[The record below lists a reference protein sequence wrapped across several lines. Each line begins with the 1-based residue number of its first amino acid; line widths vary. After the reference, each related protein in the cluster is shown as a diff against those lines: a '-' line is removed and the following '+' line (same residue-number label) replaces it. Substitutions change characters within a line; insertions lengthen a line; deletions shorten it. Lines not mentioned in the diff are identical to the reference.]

1 MAVFHEKDFKQVTP
15 QMPGADSVSKRAV
28 ISPNEGWQGAV
39 MRIFE
44 LGEGGYSPKH
54 SHPWY
59 HVNYVI
65 EGTGIVHYDGED
77 YEVEPGSC
85 AYIPEDIIHQFRNT
99 GKGKLKFICIVPE
112 EGDK

>member
-1 MAVFHEKDFKQVTP
+1 MAVFHERDFNQVTP
-15 QMPGADSVSKRAV
+15 QMPGAASVSKRTV
-28 ISPNEGWQGAV
+28 ISPEEGWQGTV

-65 EGTGIVHYDGED
+65 EGTGVVHYDGEE

-85 AYIPEDIIHQFRNT
+85 AYIPGYIIHQFRNT
-99 GKGKLKFICIVPE
+99 GKGPLKFICIVPE